1 METLSALGKPDC
13 EPLQNTEN
21 NTQMVSYSLRAC
33 GSFCICSKIMRMAG
47 SLMICCTSG
56 SAMALRFTSS
66 GLSLRIAWLTIQ
78 RCRPSVASCS
88 GRGIE
93 KYNVNMSG
101 HHHQHNPPRKLRD
114 NEAGHVYLW
123 VGVKLESFLVH
134 IHCFREVLHSLQ
146 CCSLA
151 CVTLN

>member
-1 METLSALGKPDC
+1 METPSALGKPDC

-88 GRGIE
+88 DRGIE

-101 HHHQHNPPRKLRD
+101 HHLQHNPPRKL
-114 NEAGHVYLW
+114 EIMKQVMYTFE
-123 VGVKLESFLVH
+123 LESSSRAFWYTSIALEKSFIASSAAPLRV
-134 IHCFREVLHSLQ
+134 
-146 CCSLA
+146 
-151 CVTLN
+151 